1 MRVVDRVHGL
11 TTGDRTAADPAGA
24 ASLAELNVGVVLVAD
39 LADGSAAARV
49 DVADFA
55 GRHTQLSVG
64 AILGDELN
72 GSTSGTSDLSAAQRA
87 ELDGMNHGTGRD
99 VLQRQVVARLDI
111 SLSTSL
117 DDVAL
122 LNTLRRDDVALL
134 AICEV
139 QEGDTGGAVRIVL
152 DLGNLGGHAVLV
164 PTLEI
169 DETVLTLVAAA
180 AMTGGDTAVRVT
192 TAGLGL
198 LANQRLLRRRTSQL
212 GEIRDGRVAAACG
225 RRLINADS
233 HNVVLPLTFLG

>member
-1 MRVVDRVHGL
+1 
-11 TTGDRTAADPAGA
+11 
-24 ASLAELNVGVVLVAD
+24 
-39 LADGSAAARV
+39 
-49 DVADFA
+49 
-55 GRHTQLSVG
+55 
-64 AILGDELN
+64 
-72 GSTSGTSDLSAAQRA
+72 
-87 ELDGMNHGTGRD
+87 MNHGTGRD

-111 SLSTSL
+111 SLSTGL

-122 LNTLRRDDVALL
+122 LDALRRDDVALL